1 MVQIIRDSIKDWG
14 SNDDVQCV
22 VYESAPRGGKAFC
35 AGGDVRAV
43 YEAGKGPFP
52 ENDRGK
58 GFGMPGC
65 VTADFFRHE
74 YQMNHAIAT
83 LGKPQVA
90 VWDGIVMGGGVG
102 LTAHGKYRI
111 ATERALFAMPETAIG
126 LFPDVGMTYALPRLQ
141 PPPSADGTSLPA
153 GTVGRYL
160 GLTGARLKGGADLLW
175 SGLATHSLHS
185 SQLPAMHEAL
195 TNPSLQGDSVGAIL
209 DQLAA
214 DAPALLAAEAKNS
227 DAVASKKAAAP
238 LTERSAALARCFGPQ
253 HGSVESMVDALRGEV
268 GAAAGGAS
276 DEDAA
281 WAAAT
286 LKLLA
291 KESPTSLK
299 ITLEALHRNGQP
311 DVTLGA
317 ALAREFGLVQ
327 HCLQPNGDFYEGV
340 RSVLVDKGKGAPP
353 AWQPDTL
360 EQIDDAK
367 VASFFEP
374 LDPSVALELPR
385 RQRGA
390 GLTDASTTVYN
401 A

>member
-195 TNPSLQGDSVGAIL
+195 TNPSLQGGC
-209 DQLAA
+209 
-214 DAPALLAAEAKNS
+214 NS
-227 DAVASKKAAAP
+227 
-238 LTERSAALARCFGPQ
+238 RSARSRRARSACCRSEELGCRGLQ
-253 HGSVESMVDALRGEV
+253 EGRRSAHGTQRCVSAML
-268 GAAAGGAS
+268 
-276 DEDAA
+276 
-281 WAAAT
+281 WAT
-286 LKLLA
+286 
-291 KESPTSLK
+291 
-299 ITLEALHRNGQP
+299 
-311 DVTLGA
+311 
-317 ALAREFGLVQ
+317 
-327 HCLQPNGDFYEGV
+327 
-340 RSVLVDKGKGAPP
+340 
-353 AWQPDTL
+353 AWQ
-360 EQIDDAK
+360 
-367 VASFFEP
+367 
-374 LDPSVALELPR
+374 R
-385 RQRGA
+385 
-390 GLTDASTTVYN
+390 
-401 A
+401 

>member
-14 SNDDVQCV
+14 SNDEVQCV

-43 YEAGKGPFP
+43 YEAGKGPFS
-52 ENDRGK
+52 ENERGK
-58 GFGMPGC
+58 GFGTPGC

-141 PPPSADGTSLPA
+141 QPPSADTTAALPA
-153 GTVGRYL
+153 GAVGRYL

-175 SGLATHSLHS
+175 TGLATHSLHS
-185 SQLPAMHEAL
+185 SQLPALHESL
-195 TNPSLQGDSVGAIL
+195 TQPDLKADSVGAIL

-214 DAPALLAAEAKNS
+214 DAPALLAAEANS
-227 DAVASKKAAAP
+227 ADAVASAKKAADP
-238 LTERSAALARCFGPQ
+238 LVQRCAALARCFGPQ
-253 HGSVESMVDALRGEV
+253 HESVESIVEALRAEAAGVV
-268 GAAAGGAS
+268 GAADA
-276 DEDAA
+276 DAA

-299 ITLEALHRNGQP
+299 ITLEALNLNGQP

-317 ALAREFGLVQ
+317 ALVREFGLVQ

-340 RSVLVDKGKGAPP
+340 RSVLVDKGKGEPP
-353 AWQPDTL
+353 AWHPPTL
-360 EQIDDAK
+360 EEVDAAK

-374 LDPSVALELPR
+374 LEPSVALDLPR
-385 RQRGA
+385 RQRSAGA
-390 GLTDASTTVYN
+390 SGDTTV
-401 A
+401 

>member
-1 MVQIIRDSIKDWG
+1 
-14 SNDDVQCV
+14 
-22 VYESAPRGGKAFC
+22 
-35 AGGDVRAV
+35 
-43 YEAGKGPFP
+43 
-52 ENDRGK
+52 
-58 GFGMPGC
+58 
-65 VTADFFRHE
+65 
-74 YQMNHAIAT
+74 
-83 LGKPQVA
+83 
-90 VWDGIVMGGGVG
+90 
-102 LTAHGKYRI
+102 
-111 ATERALFAMPETAIG
+111 
-126 LFPDVGMTYALPRLQ
+126 
-141 PPPSADGTSLPA
+141 
-153 GTVGRYL
+153 
-160 GLTGARLKGGADLLW
+160 
-175 SGLATHSLHS
+175 
-185 SQLPAMHEAL
+185 
-195 TNPSLQGDSVGAIL
+195 
-209 DQLAA
+209 
-214 DAPALLAAEAKNS
+214 
-227 DAVASKKAAAP
+227 
-238 LTERSAALARCFGPQ
+238 
-253 HGSVESMVDALRGEV
+253 MVDALRGEV

>member
-14 SNDDVQCV
+14 SNDEVQCV

-43 YEAGKGPFP
+43 YEAGKGPFS
-52 ENDRGK
+52 ENERGK
-58 GFGMPGC
+58 GFGTPGC

-141 PPPSADGTSLPA
+141 QPPSADNTAALPA

-175 SGLATHSLHS
+175 TGLATHSLHS
-185 SQLPAMHEAL
+185 SQLPALHHAL
-195 TNPSLQGDSVGAIL
+195 TQPDLKADSVGAIL

-214 DAPALLAAEAKNS
+214 DAPALLAADANS
-227 DAVASKKAAAP
+227 ADAVASAKKAAEP
-238 LTERSAALARCFGPQ
+238 LVQRSAALARCFGPQ
-253 HGSVESMVDALRGEV
+253 HESVESMVEALRAE
-268 GAAAGGAS
+268 AAGADGA
-276 DEDAA
+276 DAA

-299 ITLEALHRNGQP
+299 ITLEALNLNGQP

-317 ALAREFGLVQ
+317 ALVREFGLVQ
-327 HCLQPNGDFYEGV
+327 HCLQPKGDFYEGV
-340 RSVLVDKGKGAPP
+340 RSVLVDKGKGEPP
-353 AWQPDTL
+353 AWRPSTL
-360 EQIDDAK
+360 EEVDAAT

-374 LDPSVALELPR
+374 LEPSVALELPR
-385 RQRGA
+385 RQRS
-390 GLTDASTTVYN
+390 TRASGDTTVYN